1 MIYNYAKI
9 NMNTRPDFNR
19 SKTPNRP
26 EIQLFTLNY
35 IPQVTS
41 DGCFAKLSRFKADRD
56 F

>member
-1 MIYNYAKI
+1 MIYNYEKI

-19 SKTPNRP
+19 SKTTNRP

-35 IPQVTS
+35 IPQVTI
-41 DGCFAKLSRFKADRD
+41 DCCFSKLSLFKSYRY